1 MGIAGMCGA
10 VNGLSPSPET
20 DTRDHEFE
28 DTLRATEENCR
39 VACRA
44 VLVAIMDFSEIKR
57 MERWYSAQNQAA
69 MKYAASFLIPTAN
82 DAGVGG

>member
-1 MGIAGMCGA
+1 MGNAEMCDA

-28 DTLRATEENCR
+28 DTLRATEENRR
-39 VACRA
+39 VFCRA

-57 MERWYSAQNQAA
+57 MERWYSAQNRSA
-69 MKYAASFLIPTAN
+69 MKYAASFLNQPAN
-82 DAGVGG
+82 ECLRKG